1 MEDGF
6 DKPCAK
12 KDDALYIA
20 SNYALRVPKVLE
32 EDMSLHKHRVGKG
45 P

>member
-12 KDDALYIA
+12 KGDALDA
-20 SNYALRVPKVLE
+20 LYALRVPKVLE
-32 EDMSLHKHRVGKG
+32 EDMSLLKHRFGKG

>member
-1 MEDGF
+1 MKDGF

-12 KDDALYIA
+12 KGDALYIA
-20 SNYALRVPKVLE
+20 SNNALRVPNVLE
-32 EDMSLHKHRVGKG
+32 EDMSLLKHRFGKD

>member
-6 DKPCAK
+6 DKPSAK
-12 KDDALYIA
+12 KGDTLYIA

-32 EDMSLHKHRVGKG
+32 EDMSLLKHRFGKG